1 MANVKITSYVDSVQR
16 EQDEATLASQRE
28 QDAITQGLHNRA
40 MKEATKA
47 NERLDK
53 GVAGAQGERGHL
65 SRSLEDIAQPPPSTN
80 PPTPKSL
87 QLQIDWLNT
96 HIVVLGES
104 VLALVTGHAT
114 GPKEEEGA
122 PPS

>member
-1 MANVKITSYVDSVQR
+1 MANVKITSYVDAVQR
-16 EQDEATLASQRE
+16 EQDAATQA
-28 QDAITQGLHNRA
+28 LHNRA

-47 NERLDK
+47 NERLDR
-53 GVAGAQGERGHL
+53 GVAGAQGERRHL
-65 SRSLEDIAQPPPSTN
+65 TRTLEGIAEPPPSIS

-87 QLQIDWLNT
+87 QAQIDWLNT

-114 GPKEEEGA
+114 GPKEGGGKA
-122 PPS
+122 P